1 MKNGIDDRAIQRLVD
16 NRLPESERGA
26 LLLAADQDPE
36 IWRRLALAFVEE
48 QIWSSAIPLATKVAP
63 RVRESDVA
71 PGKSMSSSGASIL
84 RSPWMLALAGLMLV
98 GVTIGIRMLAD
109 PPATGSGIATPV
121 VPSSSVRNE
130 PCFLDLGGEQVPL
143 YESTEPLREYM
154 ASGADRQMIEK
165 FWQDG
170 LDVQPVTRYITGTAS
185 DGRAFVVPVRQY
197 RMRPRF
203 Q

>member
-1 MKNGIDDRAIQRLVD
+1 MNHGIDDRTIQRLVD
-16 NRLPESERGA
+16 NRLPESERA
-26 LLLAADQDPE
+26 AVLLAADQDPE

-48 QIWSSAIPLATKVAP
+48 QVWSSAIPLAAKAAP
-63 RVRESDVA
+63 RVPESDVV
-71 PGKSMSSSGASIL
+71 PRKFISSPGASMF

-98 GVTIGIRMLAD
+98 GVTIGIRMLVD
-109 PPATGSGIATPV
+109 PPATDSRIASSS
-121 VPSSSVRNE
+121 VPSSE
-130 PCFLDLGGEQVPL
+130 PFFLDLGGEQVPL

-154 ASGADRQMIEK
+154 ASGADREMIER

-170 LDVQPVTRYITGTAS
+170 IDVQPDTRYISGTAS

-197 RMRPRF
+197 RLRPRF